1 MKNNIIKFQLFFLF
15 ICSFNFVYSQN
26 ITVTGKVTDSL
37 KTPLKYANVGVLNK
51 YVGTVTNDKGIFKFN
66 INNSMINDTL
76 RISSLGYESED
87 ILIKNIISN
96 SKIDIILNNYTEE
109 LEEIILSSNKGK
121 LRVKGKK
128 KSKSKNEVFFA
139 IPKAKNQNLGSEIGR
154 KFSIG
159 SKKPSLL
166 KEFKF
171 FIKHNNFQEIKFRI
185 NLYTIKNKLPF
196 KNINKENIFIVVKN
210 ESKGWVKVDLT
221 DYGISI
227 QQNIIITVEW
237 VESSKDG
244 NKLSLPML
252 IPSFSSV
259 HYYKYGSQSKWKKY
273 NMISTPM
280 ILEFKQ

>member
-26 ITVTGKVTDSL
+26 ITVTGRVTDSL
-37 KTPLKYANVGVLNK
+37 KTPLKYVNVGVLNK

-76 RISSLGYESED
+76 RISSLGYESEE

-109 LEEIILSSNKGK
+109 LEEIILSSNQGK

-139 IPKAKNQNLGSEIGR
+139 IPKAKNQNLGAEIGR

-159 SKKPSLL
+159 SKKESQL

-171 FIKHNNFQEIKFRI
+171 FIKKNNFEKIKFRVNIYSI
-185 NLYTIKNKLPF
+185 NNKYPSKNLNKKNIYIDVKNKSTGWIIVNLADYDI
-196 KNINKENIFIVVKN
+196 NIKE
-210 ESKGWVKVDLT
+210 
-221 DYGISI
+221 
-227 QQNIIITVEW
+227 NIIITVEW
-237 VESSKDG
+237 IEGSEGG

-252 IPSFSSV
+252 IPSFGSV

-273 NMISTPM
+273 KMISTPM

>member
-128 KSKSKNEVFFA
+128 KSK
-139 IPKAKNQNLGSEIGR
+139 
-154 KFSIG
+154 
-159 SKKPSLL
+159 
-166 KEFKF
+166 
-171 FIKHNNFQEIKFRI
+171 
-185 NLYTIKNKLPF
+185 Y
-196 KNINKENIFIVVKN
+196 
-210 ESKGWVKVDLT
+210 DL
-221 DYGISI
+221 
-227 QQNIIITVEW
+227 
-237 VESSKDG
+237 
-244 NKLSLPML
+244 
-252 IPSFSSV
+252 
-259 HYYKYGSQSKWKKY
+259 
-273 NMISTPM
+273 
-280 ILEFKQ
+280 

>member
-1 MKNNIIKFQLFFLF
+1 M
-15 ICSFNFVYSQN
+15 
-26 ITVTGKVTDSL
+26 
-37 KTPLKYANVGVLNK
+37 
-51 YVGTVTNDKGIFKFN
+51 
-66 INNSMINDTL
+66 
-76 RISSLGYESED
+76 
-87 ILIKNIISN
+87 
-96 SKIDIILNNYTEE
+96 
-109 LEEIILSSNKGK
+109 
-121 LRVKGKK
+121 
-128 KSKSKNEVFFA
+128 
-139 IPKAKNQNLGSEIGR
+139 
-154 KFSIG
+154 
-159 SKKPSLL
+159 L